1 MIIKLQ
7 IYKRNSATST
17 LLHHNLLVHIIRKRK
32 HKLRKTEGC
41 YPGVSILLVMRI
53 CKIVMDVEHIFQKL
67 AALVSDQ
74 YQGIMSLIKFTVQ
87 IY

>member
-1 MIIKLQ
+1 
-7 IYKRNSATST
+7 
-17 LLHHNLLVHIIRKRK
+17 
-32 HKLRKTEGC
+32 
-41 YPGVSILLVMRI
+41 MRI